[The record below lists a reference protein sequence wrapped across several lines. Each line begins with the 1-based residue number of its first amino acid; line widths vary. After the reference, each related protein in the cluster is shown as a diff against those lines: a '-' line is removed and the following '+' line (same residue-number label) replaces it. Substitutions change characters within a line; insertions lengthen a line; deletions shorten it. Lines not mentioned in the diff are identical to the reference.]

1 VERLL
6 TQGYII
12 QFLKKDPPQKGEG
25 GEARQHR
32 PILSEVLIIL
42 RGSSTS
48 VGVTSNK
55 RTRLGDQVL
64 VIMGQESSWHE
75 PITFIPADGQGV
87 KHPYDDT
94 FMISTVMEG
103 HRVHKIL
110 MDNGNS
116 LNILLAKVMT
126 TIGIDTSMMTIVP
139 TPLIGMEGSPVPVK
153 GAVGLTI
160 TMGTAPH
167 CETLQQTLMVIAT
180 YLPYNAIIERPLLY
194 QINVVVSTK
203 YL

>member
-1 VERLL
+1 
-6 TQGYII
+6 
-12 QFLKKDPPQKGEG
+12 
-25 GEARQHR
+25 
-32 PILSEVLIIL
+32 
-42 RGSSTS
+42 
-48 VGVTSNK
+48 
-55 RTRLGDQVL
+55 
-64 VIMGQESSWHE
+64 
-75 PITFIPADGQGV
+75 
-87 KHPYDDT
+87 
-94 FMISTVMEG
+94 MISTVMEG

-116 LNILLAKVMT
+116 LNILLAEVMT

-160 TMGTAPH
+160 TMRTAPH
-167 CETLQQTLMVIAT
+167 CETLQQTLMVIDT